1 MMIHLPMRIDLARRE
16 VNGRDG
22 LLYPIDRLER
32 TTNALYFSRAGAQH
46 PDIAYQERWL
56 LPALGCVVIRWTMRE
71 GIEPFD
77 CGWYIDLDGI
87 EVTDEHWT
95 VTDRYLDLIVF
106 EGARYQVLD
115 ADELADAIETG
126 EIALPDALD
135 ALRALNVLS
144 VALRQHDNSVAALLA
159 EHAPGLPG

>member
-1 MMIHLPMRIDLARRE
+1 MVIHLPMRIDLAHRE

-32 TTNALYFSRAGAQH
+32 TTNALYFSRVGAQH

-71 GIEPFD
+71 RVEPFD
-77 CGWYIDLDGI
+77 YGWYIDLDAI

-106 EGARYQVLD
+106 EGERYRVLD
-115 ADELADAIETG
+115 ADELADAVEASA
-126 EIALPDALD
+126 IALPDALD
-135 ALRALNVLS
+135 ALRALNTLS
-144 VALRQHDNSVAALLA
+144 VALGRHGNSVAALLA
-159 EHAPGLPG
+159 EYAPGLPA